1 MLKFNWVLFVA
12 CIISFSASSATLTPA
27 QGVSIL
33 YINGHEAKSKIGKN
47 EIPKGEN
54 QLIVRMDKQL
64 GRGGSRKVFTSD
76 PYVLSVLVSG
86 DKIKIGHPVARSV
99 SEANRAFRQ
108 SVPGWQLTQDG
119 EKVDF
124 TQEPLPKK
132 QGAMPFLDLGSIVSD
147 YNESR
152 GIEFSNDIMISSQ
165 AGGEESQVTKS
176 NEQPK
181 QLPVKSN
188 DSGLSL
194 EQVKVWYKAASK
206 MERRAFHHWVLD
218 EEIK

>member
-1 MLKFNWVLFVA
+1 MIKFNWALFFA
-12 CIISFSASSATLTPA
+12 CIVSFSASSATLTPA

-47 EIPKGEN
+47 EIPKGET

-76 PYVLSVLVSG
+76 PYVLTVLVSG
-86 DKIKIGHPVARSV
+86 DEIKIGHPVARSV
-99 SEANRAFRQ
+99 SEANRAFRELN
-108 SVPGWQLTQDG
+108 PDWKLTQDG
-119 EKVDF
+119 EKIDY

-132 QGAMPFLDLGSIVSD
+132 QGAMPFLGLGAIVSD

-152 GIEFSNDIMISSQ
+152 GIDFSNDVLISTQ

-176 NEQPK
+176 YQSPK
-181 QLPVKSN
+181 QLPIKSN
-188 DSGLSL
+188 GSGLSL

-206 MERRAFHHWVLD
+206 TERRAFHHWMLD
-218 EEIK
+218 EER